1 MLDQTLL
8 NWLVFTL
15 GAIMSAILHT
25 IWGSVKDLRAED
37 KAISQKLA
45 AIQIL
50 VAGDYIRKQEFD
62 RVIDRLFVK
71 LDSIEASLISKQDKE
86 T

>member
-8 NWLVFTL
+8 NWLIFTL

-25 IWGSVKDLRAED
+25 IWGAVRDLRAED

-45 AIQIL
+45 SIQIL

-71 LDSIEASLISKQDKE
+71 LDSIEASLVSKQDKE

>member
-8 NWLVFTL
+8 NWLIFTL

-25 IWGSVKDLRAED
+25 IWGAVKDLRAED

-45 AIQIL
+45 SIQIL

-71 LDSIEASLISKQDKE
+71 LDSIEASLVSKQDKE

>member
-1 MLDQTLL
+1 MFDQVLL

-25 IWGSVKDLRAED
+25 IWGAVKDLRAED
-37 KAISQKLA
+37 KVITQRVASMH
-45 AIQIL
+45 IL

-71 LDSIEASLISKQDKE
+71 LDSIEASLVSKQDRE
-86 T
+86 V

>member
-8 NWLVFTL
+8 NWLIFTL

-25 IWGSVKDLRAED
+25 IWGAVKDLRAED

-71 LDSIEASLISKQDKE
+71 LDNIEASLVSKQDKE